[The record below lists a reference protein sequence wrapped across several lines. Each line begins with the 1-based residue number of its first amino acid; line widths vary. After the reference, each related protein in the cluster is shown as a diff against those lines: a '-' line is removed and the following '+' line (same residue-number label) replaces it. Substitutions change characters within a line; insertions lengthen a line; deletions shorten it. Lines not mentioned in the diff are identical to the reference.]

1 MQLSSLKKRG
11 TLRGPLFITFLGK
24 FRVVVRVVSCRK
36 KAHFTFDFPQV
47 TCVYINK
54 KVRIYVICRKYVLLK
69 NGADG
74 NRTPVRK
81 SIPCSST
88 IIVLYLTFPL
98 PSEKGHPDG
107 FSSFIIRPYAQS
119 FAYVVSHIVDAR
131 VLKCGCSKSDSCH

>member
-1 MQLSSLKKRG
+1 MIFGYYLG
-11 TLRGPLFITFLGK
+11 TGPQT
-24 FRVVVRVVSCRK
+24 SK
-36 KAHFTFDFPQV
+36 KALQIQDFFS
-47 TCVYINK
+47 
-54 KVRIYVICRKYVLLK
+54 
-69 NGADG
+69 GAEG

-119 FAYVVSHIVDAR
+119 FA
-131 VLKCGCSKSDSCH
+131 

>member
-1 MQLSSLKKRG
+1 MIFGYYLG
-11 TLRGPLFITFLGK
+11 TGPQT
-24 FRVVVRVVSCRK
+24 SK
-36 KAHFTFDFPQV
+36 KALQIQDFFS
-47 TCVYINK
+47 
-54 KVRIYVICRKYVLLK
+54 
-69 NGADG
+69 GAEG